1 MLYLRVNGGVDER
14 KAEVMASRLLGLL
27 LWFMPWIA
35 FAQKAADEAPVEP
48 ANPVAVVL
56 FVIVFIGSCIG
67 FVAYVWWK
75 GRGKPREK
83 AADEMP

>member
-14 KAEVMASRLLGLL
+14 KAAFMAGRLLGLL
-27 LWFMPWIA
+27 LWLVPWMA
-35 FAQKAADEAPVEP
+35 FAQKAADDAPAEQ
-48 ANPVAVVL
+48 ANPIAVAL
-56 FVIVFIGSCIG
+56 FVLVFVGSCLG